1 MQHNKLWIN
10 VKNLKRYNVI
20 ILGLSFIFFFIQIF
34 LSGNLWYLIFFII
47 GGILLFMSGYI
58 TYTESFQELF
68 VSNPQRIS
76 LLKSNS
82 ENKNYFRVEIFPHI
96 LDKSEFKKYIWKMEF
111 NVSAN
116 YKILKLAVNGIEL
129 VNYKVNSNS
138 NIIYDINDIYSS
150 DIKFSLEI
158 YENKAVDVNDK
169 FIEYTIYYSHRKNS
183 LLLNFK
189 EKHIL
194 N

>member
-20 ILGLSFIFFFIQIF
+20 ILVLSFIFFFIQIF

-158 YENKAVDVNDK
+158 YDNKAVDVNDK

>member
-1 MQHNKLWIN
+1 
-10 VKNLKRYNVI
+10 
-20 ILGLSFIFFFIQIF
+20 
-34 LSGNLWYLIFFII
+34 
-47 GGILLFMSGYI
+47 MSGYI

>member
-20 ILGLSFIFFFIQIF
+20 ILVLSFIFFFIQIF

-116 YKILKLAVNGIEL
+116 YKILKLAVNGTEL
-129 VNYKVNSNS
+129 VNYTVNSNS
-138 NIIYDINDIYSS
+138 NIIYEINDIYSS

>member
-20 ILGLSFIFFFIQIF
+20 ILVLSFIFFFIQIF

>member
-96 LDKSEFKKYIWKMEF
+96 LDKSEFKKYIWRMEF

-116 YKILKLAVNGIEL
+116 YKILKLAVNGTEL
-129 VNYKVNSNS
+129 INYKVNSNS

-158 YENKAVDVNDK
+158 YDNKAIDVNDK